1 MKKELFNKENKI
13 LTFANL
19 ISLSRI
25 FLSIPLVYFLNIN
38 QISKAL
44 FVIILIIVT
53 DLIDGWIAR
62 KSNEITHFGK
72 LIDPVADKICMMVVV
87 IFLIFKIGYPMVIF
101 FYVLAIRDIML
112 IIIGI
117 YLMINHNIVFDSN
130 KTGKWFVFTTS
141 LMMLSFILN
150 YHNFISYGLYFI
162 CFILFSISTSF
173 YIKRY
178 TRIFNKLKN

>member
-1 MKKELFNKENKI
+1 MKKELFNRENKI

-112 IIIGI
+112 III
-117 YLMINHNIVFDSN
+117 
-130 KTGKWFVFTTS
+130 
-141 LMMLSFILN
+141 
-150 YHNFISYGLYFI
+150 
-162 CFILFSISTSF
+162 
-173 YIKRY
+173 
-178 TRIFNKLKN
+178 

>member
-1 MKKELFNKENKI
+1 MKKELFNRENKI

-53 DLIDGWIAR
+53 DLIDGCIAR

-150 YHNFISYGLYFI
+150 YHNYISYGLYFI